1 MFKRMLFTAA
11 AFLAA
16 AGFGADGITI
26 DNVSGARTETK
37 QKTISQKAAEREKA
51 ARIAE
56 LNSKKTE
63 LTRKIYQKRQELLK
77 NNPKLRRM
85 YQQLLKQTRELALEL
100 DANRE
105 MRQLNDSLSDVER
118 RLKNELET
126 KPEKK
131 SASEPKK

>member
-1 MFKRMLFTAA
+1 MFKRMIFTAA

-16 AGFGADGITI
+16 AGYAADGITI
-26 DNVSGARTETK
+26 NSAGGAQTETK
-37 QKTISQKAAEREKA
+37 PKVISGKTAEQERTEK
-51 ARIAE
+51 IAE
-56 LNSKKTE
+56 LNRKRTE
-63 LTRKIYQKRQELLK
+63 LLRAIHLKRKELLK

-118 RLKNELET
+118 RLKQELET
-126 KPEKK
+126 KPAKQ
-131 SASEPKK
+131 SASESKK

>member
-37 QKTISQKAAEREKA
+37 QKAVSQKAAEQEKA

-56 LNSKKTE
+56 LNSKRTE
-63 LTRKIYQKRQELLK
+63 LTRRIHLKRQELLK

-118 RLKNELET
+118 RLKQELET
-126 KPEKK
+126 KPAKQ
-131 SASEPKK
+131 SASESKK